1 MPEKPGKK
9 HTGFTDSLGGSNMR
23 KDHPMIDLV
32 GEIDELTAW
41 IGLLRA
47 EIPNEVLDTI
57 LQTIQIHLSLL
68 MSMVSSSETEL
79 PVPSYD
85 FDQNLKALLGWI
97 EDYKK
102 STKFPHTFLQA
113 GSTKKGALINLIRTV
128 TRRVER
134 KAVSALYSDDG
145 GWFMVLQYLN
155 KLSTFFYILW
165 IRAESN

>member
-1 MPEKPGKK
+1 MPGKPREK

-23 KDHPMIDLV
+23 KDHPLIDLV

-41 IGLLRA
+41 IGLLRV
-47 EIPNEVLDTI
+47 EVSNEVLDTI

-68 MSMVSSSETEL
+68 MSMVSSSGSKL
-79 PVPSYD
+79 PLPSYD
-85 FDQNLKALLGWI
+85 FDENLKALVGWI

-113 GSTKKGALINLIRTV
+113 GSTRKGALLNLVRTI

-145 GWFMVLQYLN
+145 DWFTVLQYLN

-165 IRAESN
+165 VRSENK